1 MLNRT
6 PKSTIRAS
14 WCSSPLLQWTI
25 AHRLGTAESSR
36 WHSPPVKYVQYPRQ
50 LRQLPGDVRVVRRCI
65 SARRRILCCN
75 SCIPSACPPPPRV
88 CARLHAR
95 TILCACGA
103 PSARTCT
110 ASRVR
115 QARRPRA
122 YTARLHVARYM
133 LHVMLL
139 MLPTCCQ
146 CSYVVGGRVDRALQ
160 RFESLYAPAASR
172 AFKSDRA
179 IARCHIECRCSN
191 AAKSVSVKSARL
203 PLQQASESVSMR
215 RTALNL
221 DTVRELPKMIP
232 LHHCRAQ
239 PL

>member
-1 MLNRT
+1 MYVWFLGVSEPGGGYCAAT
-6 PKSTIRAS
+6 AAS
-14 WCSSPLLQWTI
+14 RV
-25 AHRLGTAESSR
+25 HVRL
-36 WHSPPVKYVQYPRQ
+36 
-50 LRQLPGDVRVVRRCI
+50 RRG
-65 SARRRILCCN
+65 SARGCMLAQ
-75 SCIPSACPPPPRV
+75 SYA
-88 CARLHAR
+88 HA
-95 TILCACGA
+95 A

-110 ASRVR
+110 ASRAR

-172 AFKSDRA
+172 AFKSDRV

-221 DTVRELPKMIP
+221 DTVRELPKLIP